1 MIRTISEAKIDFRT
15 LSDVDRFSQAVNM
28 LPYNFASG
36 DRFVREHP
44 SEAVAYHLHLLAAIA
59 NIPEHVFESSSVVA
73 HNSFYRILTGVGLS
87 HDSLLLGYPD
97 PVIPVPRPSVLEQTA
112 LHRLERLAPLSP
124 QNAIDPV
131 PTKTVADVFTLGDM
145 NVGMGSRYR
154 APDIGKRWWTCDL
167 KRENKSVSCVDAE
180 EMMACGRCFNVR
192 YCSGSESRRARVS
205 FSARR
210 SSLSGLTFAF
220 FLDFQSIRNSIG
232 NSTRNCASN
241 RAGEMR
247 SLL

>member
-1 MIRTISEAKIDFRT
+1 MHSTDIDR
-15 LSDVDRFSQAVNM
+15 
-28 LPYNFASG
+28 
-36 DRFVREHP
+36 
-44 SEAVAYHLHLLAAIA
+44 LLWSCSRLQ
-59 NIPEHVFESSSVVA
+59 SSSVVA

-180 EMMACGRCFNVR
+180 EMMACGRVSTLSSHPNVVFNTHAH
-192 YCSGSESRRARVS
+192 SR
-205 FSARR
+205 
-210 SSLSGLTFAF
+210 LF
-220 FLDFQSIRNSIG
+220 FI
-232 NSTRNCASN
+232 
-241 RAGEMR
+241 R
-247 SLL
+247 SLVPQRPLLLRK